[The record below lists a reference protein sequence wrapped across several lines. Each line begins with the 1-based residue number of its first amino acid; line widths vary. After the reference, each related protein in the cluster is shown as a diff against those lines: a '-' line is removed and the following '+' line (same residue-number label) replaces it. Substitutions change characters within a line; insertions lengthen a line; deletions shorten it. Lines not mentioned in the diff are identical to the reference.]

1 MTRPYVTFI
10 LSLVVSDAFASFL
23 LGFQLLFGSYL
34 PVVKGQLVLTATKTR
49 HFDLSESFFP
59 PIKPVGVCVM
69 LGAELLKLTGILVTV
84 LHLLTMVAMHLAGVV
99 NPVKFKEVRE

>member
-34 PVVKGQLVLTATKTR
+34 PVVKGQLV
-49 HFDLSESFFP
+49 
-59 PIKPVGVCVM
+59 I
-69 LGAELLKLTGILVTV
+69 
-84 LHLLTMVAMHLAGVV
+84 
-99 NPVKFKEVRE
+99 